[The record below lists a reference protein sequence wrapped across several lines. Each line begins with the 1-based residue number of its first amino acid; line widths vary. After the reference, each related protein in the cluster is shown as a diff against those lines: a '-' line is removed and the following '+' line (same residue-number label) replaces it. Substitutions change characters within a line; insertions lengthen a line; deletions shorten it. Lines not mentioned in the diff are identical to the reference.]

1 MSSMRRPMHPVT
13 TIDNRL
19 LELEPVPTLL
29 ARIAA
34 ERSAQFMAGRPI
46 RVSRAPGRLDVMG
59 GIADYTGSLVCEL
72 PIDRAAA
79 IAIQPRDDRQINLF
93 SFNLADQGL
102 PSSFQISLDVLASQ
116 PVDSLRR
123 EFEAPAN
130 KWAAYLAGCLVILHE
145 RQWINLNHPQVSG
158 QTVALFSTIPMGAG
172 LASSAAIEVAMMMA
186 LRDHF
191 NLTHPASGRSLRVI
205 DSAGGPSS
213 VFGPMELAQLC
224 QEVENRIV
232 GAPCGIMDQAASCL
246 GETGKLMRMICQP
259 HQLEA
264 PLSAPSGLRFVGI
277 DSNVKRSAAAIAY
290 RHTRCA
296 AFMGH
301 KIILEKMRQMG
312 QAAGRR
318 LVADP
323 MRGYLANLDPDDYK
337 RLFRATLPE
346 SMSGLDFIDQFG
358 QTIDPSTV
366 IQPDVQYSIQ
376 HALDHHVLEARRV
389 RKFAEFIE
397 QACATEERHRKGSA
411 LDRAGHLMYASHQS
425 YSMDAML
432 GAPETDLLVNLARKR
447 ERAGIYGARV
457 TGRGCGGTVA
467 ILCDQSPSADAAI
480 AQILSEY
487 RDQTNRAPTLINGS
501 SPGAWHLGT
510 TAVP

>member
-1 MSSMRRPMHPVT
+1 MHPVT

-34 ERSAQFMAGRPI
+34 EGSALFSSGRPI

-79 IAIQPRDDRQINLF
+79 IAIQPRDDRQRHLF
-93 SFNLADQGL
+93 SFNLTDQGL
-102 PSSFQISLDVLASQ
+102 RSSFQISLDVLASQ
-116 PVDSLRR
+116 PVEILRR
-123 EFEAPAN
+123 EFEAPAD
-130 KWAAYLAGCLVILHE
+130 KWAGYLAGCLAILHE
-145 RQWINLNHPQVSG
+145 QQWIDLNHPQISG
-158 QTVALFSTIPMGAG
+158 LNVALFSTIAMGSG
-172 LASSAAIEVAMMMA
+172 LGSSAAIAVAMMMA
-186 LRDHF
+186 LRDLF
-191 NLTHPASGRSLRVI
+191 NLTHPASGRLLRVI
-205 DSAGGPSS
+205 NSGGGLPR
-213 VFGPMELAQLC
+213 VFGPLELAQLC
-224 QEVENRIV
+224 QSVENRIV

-259 HQLEA
+259 HRLEA
-264 PLSAPSGLRFVGI
+264 PLPVPAGVRFVGI
-277 DSNVKRSAAAIAY
+277 DSNVKHSVVSSAY

-301 KIILEKMRQMG
+301 KVILEKMRQMG
-312 QAAGRR
+312 HAAGRR

-337 RLFRATLPE
+337 RLFRAMLPE
-346 SMSGLDFIDQFG
+346 SMSGRDFIDQFG
-358 QTIDPSTV
+358 QTIDPATEIES
-366 IQPDVQYSIQ
+366 DVRYSIQ
-376 HALDHHVLEARRV
+376 HALDHHVLEARRI
-389 RKFAEFIE
+389 RRFAEFIE

-432 GAPETDLLVNLARKR
+432 GAPETDLLVRLARQR
-447 ERAGIYGARV
+447 ERAGIYGARI
-457 TGRGCGGTVA
+457 TGCGCGGTVA
-467 ILCDQSPSADAAI
+467 ILCDQSPNADAAI
-480 AQILSEY
+480 AQILCEY
-487 RDQTNRAPTLINGS
+487 RNQTNLTPTQVTGS
-501 SPGAWHLGT
+501 SNGAWWVGT
-510 TAVP
+510 AIVS

>member
-1 MSSMRRPMHPVT
+1 MHPVT
-13 TIDNRL
+13 TIENRL

-29 ARIAA
+29 ARVAA
-34 ERSAQFMAGRPI
+34 ERSAQFVAGRPI

-59 GIADYTGSLVCEL
+59 GIADYTGSLVCQL

-79 IAIQPRDDRQINLF
+79 IGIQPRDDRQLNLF
-93 SFNLADQGL
+93 SFNLSDLGL
-102 PSSFQISLDVLASQ
+102 PSAFQIPLDALASQ
-116 PVDSLRR
+116 PIEAVRR
-123 EFEAPAN
+123 EFEKPEN
-130 KWAAYLAGCLVILHE
+130 KWAAYLAGCLFILHE
-145 RQWINLNHPQVSG
+145 QQWIDLNHPQFNG
-158 QTVALFSTIPMGAG
+158 LNVALFSTIPMGAG
-172 LASSAAIEVAMMMA
+172 LASSAAIEVAMMIA

-191 NLTHPASGRSLRVI
+191 NLTHPASGRLLRVI
-205 DSAGGPSS
+205 NSGGGPSN

-224 QEVENRIV
+224 QSVENRIV
-232 GAPCGIMDQAASCL
+232 GAPCGIMDQATTCL

-259 HQLEA
+259 HQLET
-264 PLSAPSGLRFVGI
+264 PLSVPAGMRFVGI
-277 DSNVKRSAAAIAY
+277 DSNVKHFVAGSAY

-301 KIILEKMRQMG
+301 RIILERMRQMG
-312 QAAGRR
+312 QAAARR

-337 RLFRATLPE
+337 QLFRATLPE
-346 SMSGLDFIDQFG
+346 SMNGRDFIDQFD
-358 QTIDPSTV
+358 QTIDSATV
-366 IQPDVQYSIQ
+366 AEPEVNYSIQ

-389 RKFAEFIE
+389 RKFAEFIQ

-432 GAPETDLLVNLARKR
+432 GAPETDLLVSLARQR
-447 ERAGIYGARV
+447 ERAGIYGARI
-457 TGRGCGGTVA
+457 TGGGCGGTVA
-467 ILCDQSPSADAAI
+467 ILCDQSPIADAAI

-487 RDQTNRAPTLINGS
+487 QNQTKLTPTLVNGS
-501 SPGAWHLGT
+501 SPGAWHVGT
-510 TAVP
+510 AIVR

>member
-1 MSSMRRPMHPVT
+1 MHPVT
-13 TIDNRL
+13 TIDDGL
-19 LELEPVPTLL
+19 LRPEPVPILL

-34 ERSAQFMAGRPI
+34 EGSAQFVSDRPI

-79 IAIQPRDDRQINLF
+79 IALQAWDDRQLRLF

-102 PSSFQISLDVLASQ
+102 PCSFQISIDRLASQ
-116 PVDSLRR
+116 PIELLRR
-123 EFEAPAN
+123 EFEQPE
-130 KWAAYLAGCLVILHE
+130 KRWAAYLAGCLAILHE
-145 RQWINLNHPQVSG
+145 QQWIDLSDPQVTG
-158 QTVALFSTIPMGAG
+158 LNVALFSTIPIGAG
-172 LASSAAIEVAMMMA
+172 LGSSAAIEVAMMMA

-191 NLTHPASGRSLRVI
+191 NLTHPASGRLLRI
-205 DSAGGPSS
+205 INSGSGPAG

-224 QEVENRIV
+224 QAVENRIV

-246 GETGKLMRMICQP
+246 GEAGKLMRMICQP
-259 HQLEA
+259 HRLEN
-264 PLSAPSGLRFVGI
+264 PLSVPAGIRFVGI
-277 DSNVKRSAAAIAY
+277 DSGVKHSVAGSAY
-290 RHTRCA
+290 RQTRCA

-323 MRGYLANLDPDDYK
+323 MRGYLANLDPEDYK
-337 RLFRATLPE
+337 RLFRASLPE
-346 SMSGLDFIDQFG
+346 SMSGGDFVEQFG
-358 QTIDPSTV
+358 QTIDPATT
-366 IQPDVQYSIQ
+366 IERDVCYSIQ

-397 QACATEERHRKGSA
+397 QACATEDRHRKGSA

-432 GAPETDLLVNLARKR
+432 GAPECDLLVNLARQR

-457 TGRGCGGTVA
+457 TGGGCGGTVTIMA
-467 ILCDQSPSADAAI
+467 DQSPSVDAAI
-480 AQILSEY
+480 AQILVEY
-487 RDQTNRAPTLINGS
+487 RNQTNLTPTLITGS
-501 SPGAWHLGT
+501 SPGAWHVS
-510 TAVP
+510 TAIVR